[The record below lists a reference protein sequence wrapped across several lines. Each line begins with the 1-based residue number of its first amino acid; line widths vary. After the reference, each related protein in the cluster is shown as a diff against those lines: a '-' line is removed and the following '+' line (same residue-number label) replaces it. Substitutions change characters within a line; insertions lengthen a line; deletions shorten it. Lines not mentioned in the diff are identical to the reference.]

1 MTPFPDSDYGGAYSG
16 RRVLVTGGL
25 GFIGSNL
32 VGALAHLGAEV
43 TVVDSLIP
51 EYGGNLRNLE
61 GMGGGRIRVNM
72 SDVRDSDTLPHL
84 VRDQEVLFNLA
95 GQTSHMDSMT
105 DPDTDLEINARA
117 QLSILETCRLHN
129 PEVRIVFAS
138 TRQIYGRPRYLPV
151 DERHPL
157 KPVDVNGIN
166 KLAGEGYHLVYSDV
180 YGIRGTVLRL
190 TNTIGPRM
198 RVKDARQTFVGL
210 WVRKILSGEPF
221 EVWGGDQ
228 LRDFT
233 YVDDA
238 VEAFLRIAMADLLV
252 GAGSC
257 CVLVPR
263 NADGPF
269 YVEDGMCMACGAPEA
284 QAGELMGHEES
295 DGHCFFKRQPETP
308 EEENRA
314 ILAVWSSCCGAVRY
328 GGDDQILIQRL
339 VNIGEADQCD
349 HGPKGPHRPLT
360 RTVGVFSFDAN
371 DLTERQAAHEI
382 LQVLRAGL
390 LALPAAYNVKGPG
403 LLGPARI
410 YCTWYKDAPG
420 IEVRAERAGL
430 SSDEWLVR
438 VDGGVPES
446 LVSHAAILDEFLR
459 ADPRVAGIRWFTPYD
474 WEGDRASATPLP
486 Y

>member
-238 VEAFLRIAMADLLV
+238 VEAFLL
-252 GAGSC
+252 AGS
-257 CVLVPR
+257 
-263 NADGPF
+263 
-269 YVEDGMCMACGAPEA
+269 EDEA
-284 QAGELMGHEES
+284 VGRIFNVGGTPPVTLRAVAETMIDVNGGGE
-295 DGHCFFKRQPETP
+295 F
-308 EEENRA
+308 
-314 ILAVWSSCCGAVRY
+314 
-328 GGDDQILIQRL
+328 
-339 VNIGEADQCD
+339 
-349 HGPKGPHRPLT
+349 
-360 RTVGVFSFDAN
+360 
-371 DLTERQAAHEI
+371 
-382 LQVLRAGL
+382 VLREFPEDRLKIDIGDYYTDDAL
-390 LALPAAYNVKGPG
+390 LRHTLAWEHRTSLRSAL
-403 LLGPARI
+403 
-410 YCTWYKDAPG
+410 
-420 IEVRAERAGL
+420 ERTLDYYRQQL
-430 SSDEWLVR
+430 SYY
-438 VDGGVPES
+438 
-446 LVSHAAILDEFLR
+446 I
-459 ADPRVAGIRWFTPYD
+459 
-474 WEGDRASATPLP
+474 
-486 Y
+486 